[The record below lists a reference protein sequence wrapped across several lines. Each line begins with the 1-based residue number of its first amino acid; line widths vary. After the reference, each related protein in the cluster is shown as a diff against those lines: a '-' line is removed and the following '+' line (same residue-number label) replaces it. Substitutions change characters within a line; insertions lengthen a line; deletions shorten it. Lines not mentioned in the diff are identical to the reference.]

1 MKVKLPYNF
10 NYIDD
15 DGVNGI
21 ATITFEKDTLYNV
34 IHTFRHDDWNNS
46 DSDVYVIMNNSG
58 ETMSISS
65 DIVQVVNEHKRFWE
79 LEPNVEYK
87 LVDGDVRTVIL
98 VDGELRYPNT
108 IDKHNV
114 VFMTD
119 YNDLMN
125 MKFVE
130 V

>member
-1 MKVKLPYNF
+1 MKVKLPYDF
-10 NYIDD
+10 NYVDD

-21 ATITFEKDTLYNV
+21 ATITFEKDTPYNV
-34 IHTFRHDDWNNS
+34 IHTFKHDDWNKS
-46 DSDVYVIMNNSG
+46 GGDVYVIMNDSG

-65 DIVQVVNEHKRFWE
+65 DVVKVVDEYKRFWE

-87 LVDGDVRTVIL
+87 VLDGDRRTVML
-98 VDGELRYPNT
+98 VNGELRYANT
-108 IDKHNV
+108 VDKNNV
-114 VFMTD
+114 VFMAD
-119 YNDLMN
+119 YNYLMN